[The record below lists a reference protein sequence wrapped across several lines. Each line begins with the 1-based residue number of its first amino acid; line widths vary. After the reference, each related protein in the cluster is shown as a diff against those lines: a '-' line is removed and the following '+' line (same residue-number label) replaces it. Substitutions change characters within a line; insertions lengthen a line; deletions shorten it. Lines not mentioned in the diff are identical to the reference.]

1 MPANEPDNSEPL
13 SLKEKVRR
21 LPEKPGVYLMKDR
34 LGRIIYVGKAK
45 SLKKRVSSYFQ
56 PSRPLSTLH
65 PKIRALIDLI
75 ADFDTI
81 EVKSE
86 PEALLLEGRL
96 IKQWK
101 PRYNTDFTDD
111 KRFLLVRVDLHED
124 LPKFRLTRFKKDDQ
138 SRYFGPFAH
147 SGLLRKTLAQMR
159 RQYGILLGDANPQRM
174 SDGRWQLYDD
184 VRQEL
189 YGFPNEVTTEQYRQ
203 RVDDACAFLEGKSR
217 EWLETLRLEMHSAAE
232 KQEFEKAAELRDVV
246 FALEKTL
253 AKTRRFERER
263 PVLAVDETALD
274 ALQAALG
281 LPTRPT
287 HMECFDISHISGTFV
302 VASMVHF
309 SNGRPDKNNYRRF
322 QIKSFVGN
330 DDFRAMEEVVG
341 RRYRRLHEEQ
351 RPMPELIVIDGGR
364 GQIGAALKAFLAL
377 DLAPPFLIGLAKKHE
392 TIIFS
397 DERAPL
403 NLPLNHPGLQLLQ
416 RLRDEAHRFANTY
429 NAKLRSKKIRESV
442 LDDFVG
448 LGDVRRAALMER
460 FGDIDRLRAATEDE
474 IREVEGFGPKLA
486 AELYSFLH
494 RAEAAKTNKDVS
506 ESEVEESNPEAD
518 EADAGADDIEG
529 AGIEVEDTGRPTEG
543 TENTEKNQSI

>member
-1 MPANEPDNSEPL
+1 MPADAPDNGEPL
-13 SLKEKVRR
+13 TLKEKVRR
-21 LPEKPGVYLMKDR
+21 LPEKPGVYMMKDR

-45 SLKKRVSSYFQ
+45 SLKKRVASYFQ

-75 ADFDTI
+75 SDFDTI

-96 IKQWK
+96 IKQWR

-111 KRFLLVRVDLHED
+111 KRFLLVRVDLHEE
-124 LPKFRLTRFKKDDQ
+124 LPRFRLTRFKKDDQ

-159 RQYGILLGDANPQRM
+159 RQYGILLGDANPQRLP
-174 SDGRWQLYDD
+174 DGQWQLYDD

-189 YGFPNEVTTEQYRQ
+189 YGFPNEVTAAQYRH
-203 RVDDACAFLEGKSR
+203 RAEDACAFLEGKSR
-217 EWLETLRLEMHSAAE
+217 EWLETLRGEMSKAAE

-246 FALEKTL
+246 IALEKTL
-253 AKTRRFERER
+253 ARTRRFERDQS
-263 PVLAVDETALD
+263 VSVVDDTAL
-274 ALQAALG
+274 ASLQAALG
-281 LPTRPT
+281 MAELPE
-287 HMECFDISHISGTFV
+287 HLECFDISHISGTFV

-309 SNGRPDKNNYRRF
+309 AHGRPDKNNYRHF
-322 QIKSFVGN
+322 QIKSFIGN

-341 RRYRRLHEEQ
+341 RRYRRLND
-351 RPMPELIVIDGGR
+351 ELKTFPNLVVIDGGR
-364 GQIGAALKAFLAL
+364 GQISAALKAFIAL
-377 DLAPPFLIGLAKKHE
+377 GLAPPFLIGLAKKHE
-392 TIIFS
+392 TIIFA
-397 DERAPL
+397 DERPPL

-460 FGDIDRLRAATEDE
+460 FGDIDRLRAASIIQ
-474 IREVEGFGPKLA
+474 IREVAGFGPKLA
-486 AELYSFLH
+486 VELHAFLH
-494 RAEAAKTNKDVS
+494 RGAAPKLDGAETPALTTDMTLALEGEILAAED
-506 ESEVEESNPEAD
+506 PEQ
-518 EADAGADDIEG
+518 
-529 AGIEVEDTGRPTEG
+529 PP
-543 TENTEKNQSI
+543 EKLS